1 MSNTEELRNTMTTM
15 TLKLQK
21 LLDKA
26 NELNVEIIKIR
37 EVALET
43 LIELSSTDD
52 YSELSP
58 DEQMLYDEYENC
70 ILNKLTRKKK

>member
-15 TLKLQK
+15 TFKLQK
-21 LLDKA
+21 LLDKT

>member
-1 MSNTEELRNTMTTM
+1 MSDTEELRNTMTTM

-21 LLDKA
+21 LLDKT

>member
-1 MSNTEELRNTMTTM
+1 MSNTEGLRNTMTTM